1 MIPIDIREAF
11 QFVYHIAMTSALALQ
26 FTSVRTRVVDGK
38 TLIGLKHTA
47 KDAEGARAST
57 DWVEMP
63 PEDVERLV
71 KKSSFARTCFGL
83 RARGERRRAAA
94 ATFGWFFFARRSHPQ
109 KIHSTNKEITQNVL
123 TEKYTHRVIH
133 PSQQQ
138 TRYAEVARWVAR
150 HRTASQAP

>member
-1 MIPIDIREAF
+1 
-11 QFVYHIAMTSALALQ
+11 MTSALTLQ

-71 KKSSFARTCFGL
+71 KTL
-83 RARGERRRAAA
+83 QD
-94 ATFGWFFFARRSHPQ
+94 T
-109 KIHSTNKEITQNVL
+109 L
-123 TEKYTHRVIH
+123 
-133 PSQQQ
+133 
-138 TRYAEVARWVAR
+138 AELGRK
-150 HRTASQAP
+150 